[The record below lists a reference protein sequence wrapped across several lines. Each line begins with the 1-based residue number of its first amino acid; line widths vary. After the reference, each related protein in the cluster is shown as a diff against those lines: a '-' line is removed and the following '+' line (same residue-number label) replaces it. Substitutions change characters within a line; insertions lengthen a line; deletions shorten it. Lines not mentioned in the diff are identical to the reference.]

1 MTPKDP
7 SLLSTS
13 PWTLKDTVASLLV
26 KAFSWAICVSGK
38 GSATSLPGKLALK
51 WYPTFL
57 NGLAQHLP
65 PWRIMITGTNGKTT
79 TATFLRDIFQAGG
92 TPCLLNEKGA
102 NLIYGITTC
111 LAQAVAWNGRYTAK
125 VTVIE
130 TDEATVGKVAQAV
143 KPSDLVVLN
152 LFRDQLDR
160 YGELST
166 TAGFIEQGI
175 PHTRATLFL
184 NADDPMLVGMGQKAL
199 QQGLRVIYFGLNVS
213 AESNLQAPTGL
224 AKAVPHPQ
232 EVANCP
238 ECGQAVLYHSRSFA
252 HLGDWFCNACGF
264 KRPTLQTRITPLGLD
279 ANGGLLSLDDEVLGQ
294 GILLKSPLLGLYNA
308 YNVLAGVCVAGHYH
322 TSVEAIQQ
330 ALTMHQPMF
339 GRSEKRFIA
348 GKAVQIMLIKNPAGA
363 CEVLKQVCADKT
375 AHVLMALNDAYA
387 DGEDV
392 SWIWDADF
400 EQLLLAHPNSERYTL
415 SGSRAYELANRLQ
428 HATLLS
434 HWHPNV
440 EPCLKTA
447 LAQALAGV
455 EEGHTLYILPTYT
468 ALLALSHP
476 TEQLFA
482 EQTC

>member
-1 MTPKDP
+1 MTLKDP
-7 SLLSTS
+7 SLISTS
-13 PWTLKDTVASLLV
+13 PWTLKDHVASLLV
-26 KAFSWAICVSGK
+26 KAFSWAIRLSGK
-38 GSATSLPGKLALK
+38 GSATSLPGKLALR
-51 WYPTFL
+51 WHPTFL
-57 NGLAQHLP
+57 NALAQHLP
-65 PWRIMITGTNGKTT
+65 PWRIIITGTNGKTT
-79 TATFLRDIFQAGG
+79 TATFLRDIFHAGE

-111 LAQAVAWNGRYTAK
+111 LAQAVAWNGQYAAK
-125 VTVIE
+125 VAVIE
-130 TDEATVGKVAQAV
+130 TDEATVGKVAQAG

-175 PHTRATLFL
+175 PYTTETLFL

-213 AESNLQAPTGL
+213 ADSSLQARTGL
-224 AKAVPHPQ
+224 AHAVPHPQ

-264 KRPTLQTRITPLGLD
+264 KRPTLQASLTPLALEAEGW
-279 ANGGLLSLDDEVLGQ
+279 LLSLDHDVLGQ

-308 YNVLAGVCVAGHYH
+308 YNVLAGACVAGQYH
-322 TSVEAIQQ
+322 TPVEAIQQ
-330 ALTMHQPMF
+330 ALTIHQPMF
-339 GRSEKRFIA
+339 GRSEKRLVA

-375 AHVLMALNDAYA
+375 AHVLIALNDAYA

-400 EQLLLAHPNSERYTL
+400 EQLLSTHPNSERYTL
-415 SGSRAYELANRLQ
+415 SGSRAYELANRLE

-434 HWHPNV
+434 NWHPKV
-440 EPCLKTA
+440 EPSLKTA
-447 LAQALAGV
+447 LIHALAGV
-455 EEGHTLYILPTYT
+455 EAGETLYILPTYT
-468 ALLALSHP
+468 ALLEL
-476 TEQLFA
+476 
-482 EQTC
+482 